1 MTSATFHILDDDGA
15 VLVSDIEC
23 EVEVKIEIEG
33 GSDPVVTV
41 TAVHLPRSWRPSTA
55 CRQWRDDGTTD
66 LLAEPMGSFRHTL
79 GLIAK
84 EQIEADGDWCE
95 EVLRDHGYVRHGHPN
110 DPDSGYRR
118 TAA

>member
-1 MTSATFHILDDDGA
+1 MTPATFHILDDDGA
-15 VLVSDIEC
+15 VLIPDIEC
-23 EVEVKIEIEG
+23 EVDVEIEG
-33 GSDPVVTV
+33 DVVVV
-41 TAVHLPRSWRPSTA
+41 TAVHVPRSWRPSTA

-66 LLAEPMGSFRHTL
+66 LLAEPMGSFLHTV

-95 EVLRDHGYVRHGHPN
+95 EVLRDHGYVRYGHPN

-118 TAA
+118 TPE